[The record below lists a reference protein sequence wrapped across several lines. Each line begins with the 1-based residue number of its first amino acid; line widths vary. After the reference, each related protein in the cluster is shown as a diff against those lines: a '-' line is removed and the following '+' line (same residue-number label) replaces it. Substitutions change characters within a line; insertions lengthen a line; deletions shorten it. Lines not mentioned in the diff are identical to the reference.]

1 MDSLILA
8 RGSAATAEMDCY
20 EALNEQQVDLA
31 QQLKALVAEE
41 VQVGRWHAH
50 GDCCGWVAPGG
61 VVRRGNRFLGLDYS
75 LRSDTSPLPA
85 VLQHRM

>member
-1 MDSLILA
+1 MLA

-61 VVRRGNRFLGLDYS
+61 VVRRGIFFFRVGLVVAK
-75 LRSDTSPLPA
+75 RHVT
-85 VLQHRM
+85 VLHRM